1 MDNKIKKA
9 GILIFTFSCLVAFGQ
24 KVSDYKYIAVPEKFK
39 DFEKESYGLEVFLSK
54 NLTSKKYVVISSD
67 KSKWPAEVGNPC
79 NVLNAEVLNTS
90 SFLKNKVTV
99 QFKDCND
106 KTISEAKGG
115 SSIKEFQE
123 GYSDALR
130 TALVGISS
138 SNPTVNS
145 AAVENT
151 QRVEVQPVKESP
163 VQTQTKEA
171 AATTFTTST
180 ATKFSNG
187 KLNLQK
193 IKLAEDQFILADPN
207 SSVPYATFKA
217 TAKKD
222 VFRVKLA
229 NGESTL
235 GYIENGNI
243 VIEMP
248 QANGDFSRDVFT
260 GK

>member
-1 MDNKIKKA
+1 MDNKIKRA

-24 KVSDYKYIAVPEKFK
+24 KVADYKYIAVPQKFK
-39 DFEKESYGLEVFLSK
+39 DFEKESYGLENFLSK
-54 NLTSKKYVVISSD
+54 NLTSKKYVIISSD

-90 SFLKNKVTV
+90 SFLKNKVVV

-130 TALVGISS
+130 DALVGVTP
-138 SNPTVNS
+138 SNPTVNL
-145 AAVENT
+145 AAVEST
-151 QRVEVQPVKESP
+151 QQINVVKEAAT
-163 VQTQTKEA
+163 QAQTKETSS
-171 AATTFTTST
+171 TTFTTST
-180 ATKFSNG
+180 ATKFTNG
-187 KLNLQK
+187 KINLQK
-193 IKLAEDQFILADPN
+193 IQLDKDQFILADAN
-207 SSVPYATFKA
+207 SSVPYATFKV

-235 GYIENGNI
+235 GYLENGNI
-243 VIEMP
+243 IIEIP
-248 QANGDFSRDVFT
+248 QTNGDFSREVFT
-260 GK
+260 GR

>member
-1 MDNKIKKA
+1 MKKISVV
-9 GILIFTFSCLVAFGQ
+9 LFSFCLTLAFGQ
-24 KVSDYKYIAVPEKFK
+24 KVSDYKYIAVPEKLESFKRDYGVK
-39 DFEKESYGLEVFLSK
+39 DFFIQSLKG
-54 NLTSKKYVVISSD
+54 KKYEVISAT
-67 KSKWPAEVGNPC
+67 KGQWPVEIGGNAC
-79 NVLNAEVLNTS
+79 NVLFADVKDDS
-90 SFLKNKVTV
+90 SWLVNKVILE
-99 QFKDCND
+99 FKDCND
-106 KTISEAKGG
+106 KVILESKARTD
-115 SSIKEFQE
+115 IKEFEE
-123 GYSDALR
+123 GFQDAVKK
-130 TALVGISS
+130 AMVNVYA
-138 SNPTVNS
+138 SNPTVNL

-151 QRVEVQPVKESP
+151 QRVEVQPVKEAP

-171 AATTFTTST
+171 ATTTFTTST

-193 IKLAEDQFILADPN
+193 IKLADDQFILADPN

-217 TAKKD
+217 TAKND